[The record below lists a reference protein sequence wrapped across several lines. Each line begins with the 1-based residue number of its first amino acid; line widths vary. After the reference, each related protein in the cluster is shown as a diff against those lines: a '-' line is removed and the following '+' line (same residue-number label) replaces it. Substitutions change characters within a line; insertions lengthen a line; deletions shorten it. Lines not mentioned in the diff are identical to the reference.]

1 MGKRFNEY
9 AMIDKGDYKYIN
21 LEFIYDMADGEEEFV
36 VEIVNNCLEAIGP
49 NLQKLSEAIQAEDK
63 QTTQF
68 LAHKLRGSFKFIG
81 CNEAGETVG
90 QIEDLMKRNE
100 PFTGALLL
108 IIAAVEKY
116 KNIEQELV
124 SFLKEIS
131 NNH

>member
-1 MGKRFNEY
+1 
-9 AMIDKGDYKYIN
+9 MIDKGEYKYIN

-36 VEIVNNCLEAIGP
+36 VEIVNNCLEAVGP

-90 QIEDLMKRNE
+90 QIEDMMKRNE
-100 PFTGALLL
+100 PVATTLPLIL
-108 IIAAVEKY
+108 IIKEQY
-116 KNIEQELV
+116 KEIEQEIVLLLEKITV
-124 SFLKEIS
+124 
-131 NNH
+131 

>member
-1 MGKRFNEY
+1 
-9 AMIDKGDYKYIN
+9 MIDKGDYKYIN

-81 CNEAGETVG
+81 CNNVGETVG
-90 QIEDLMKRNE
+90 QIEDMMKRNE
-100 PFTGALLL
+100 PITGALPL
-108 IIAAVEKY
+108 ITTAGEKY
-116 KNIEQELV
+116 RDIEQELV
-124 SFLKEIS
+124 LFLKKIS
-131 NNH
+131 TNSC

>member
-1 MGKRFNEY
+1 MT
-9 AMIDKGDYKYIN
+9 DKGDYKYIN

-49 NLQKLSEAIQAEDK
+49 NLQKLSEAIHAEDK

-90 QIEDLMKRNE
+90 QIEDMMKRNE
-100 PFTGALLL
+100 PIADALPL
-108 IIAAVEKY
+108 IATAVDKY
-116 KNIEQELV
+116 KDIEQELV
-124 SFLKEIS
+124 LFINEIS

>member
-1 MGKRFNEY
+1 
-9 AMIDKGDYKYIN
+9 MIDKGDYKYIN

-49 NLQKLSEAIQAEDK
+49 NLQKLSKAIQEEDK

-90 QIEDLMKRNE
+90 QIEDMMKRNE
-100 PFTGALLL
+100 PITGALPL
-108 IIAAVEKY
+108 ITTVGEEY
-116 KNIEQELV
+116 KDIERELEL
-124 SFLKEIS
+124 FIKEIS